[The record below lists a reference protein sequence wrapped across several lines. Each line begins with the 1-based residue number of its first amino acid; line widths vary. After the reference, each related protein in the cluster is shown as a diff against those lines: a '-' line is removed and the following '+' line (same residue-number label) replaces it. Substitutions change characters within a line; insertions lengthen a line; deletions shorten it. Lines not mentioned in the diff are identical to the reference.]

1 MTTRTNKESTHILR
15 GVMEIF
21 RTKPN
26 AAIHPKLTFEGGRGG
41 SGVSNKFDTTGVMFV
56 SSMKLYFVLLA
67 TAFYFC

>member
-1 MTTRTNKESTHILR
+1 
-15 GVMEIF
+15 MEIF

-26 AAIHPKLTFEGGRGG
+26 AVIHPKLTFEGGRGG

-56 SSMKLYFVLLA
+56 SSMELYFVLLA